1 MTNRELLIGILS
13 DEDFIDDGGATEES
27 VIHYNIDCPYYSW
40 DERCPCKNDEE
51 LTREKCV
58 ECKRKWL
65 DQEVDE

>member
-13 DEDFIDDGGATEES
+13 DEYFIDDGGATEES
-27 VIHYNIDCPYYSW
+27 AIYYNIKCPYYSG
-40 DERCPCKNDEE
+40 DERCLCKNDED

-65 DQEVDE
+65 DSEVDE